1 MEEQNKF
8 SSRIDFS
15 LVTILLLLFVGSCLA
30 IYSAQTT
37 GQYAENFLIKQI
49 FWYIVGIGIVLGFIT
64 LDSDQLKKFPG
75 MPMDSDYF
83 CFYC

>member
-1 MEEQNKF
+1 MYRRSLFKGELSMEEQNKF

-15 LVTILLLLFVGSCLA
+15 LVTILLLLCVGRRLA

-49 FWYIVGIGIVLGFIT
+49 FGI
-64 LDSDQLKKFPG
+64 
-75 MPMDSDYF
+75 
-83 CFYC
+83 

>member
-15 LVTILLLLFVGSCLA
+15 LVTILLLLCVGSCLA

-49 FWYIVGIGIVLGFIT
+49 FGI
-64 LDSDQLKKFPG
+64 
-75 MPMDSDYF
+75 
-83 CFYC
+83 